1 MSRTLTTLFGVL
13 LVALCLG
20 FAACGGGDDDE
31 EAAPQETTAATTP
44 AAEQELNT
52 EDIGPTKDVIPDG
65 DDVEVAFFTV
75 AGNTYLEASLE
86 EMRKVADEHGAEI
99 TLFDSA
105 FDPAKQ
111 FNQVQDATATQ
122 RFDAFII
129 VALDTAGIVP
139 AIEDALEAGIKV
151 VATDTPIGPD
161 LTTTDI
167 QVEGVS
173 GSIVRPAS
181 LVAEDHA
188 EIIKQTC
195 EGKDECV
202 AVWIPGVL
210 ATVFDQAQKKVF
222 DQLAKDNPSIE
233 FIVGPEGGYV
243 TEPAFRAMQDILQA
257 NPKIDIV
264 VSADQMIQGAEQA
277 IDDAGRGDEGIVLVG
292 GGGSTPAVTAVREGR
307 WYATP
312 TFVPRDEGREA
323 MEMAIIAARDG
334 TIESPGRF
342 SLDYTELPR
351 TITQDNK
358 AEWEGFEGQWAG

>member
-1 MSRTLTTLFGVL
+1 MRRTSTTLLGVL
-13 LVALCLG
+13 LVALSLG
-20 FAACGGGDDDE
+20 LAACGGDDDD
-31 EAAPQETTAATTP
+31 EAAPQETAATTS

-86 EMRKVADEHGAEI
+86 EMRKVADKHGANI

-105 FDPAKQ
+105 FDPSKQ
-111 FNQVQDATATQ
+111 FNQVEDAIATGKY
-122 RFDAFII
+122 DAFII

-139 AIEDALEAGIKV
+139 AIEEAVDAGIKV
-151 VATDTPIGPD
+151 IATDTPIGPD

-181 LVAEDHA
+181 LVADDQA

-195 EGKDECV
+195 EGKTDCT

-222 DQLAKDNPSIE
+222 DQLAADNPDIK
-233 FIVGPEGGYV
+233 FIVGPEGGYT

-257 NPKIDIV
+257 NKKIDIV
-264 VSADQMIQGAEQA
+264 VSADQMIQGVEQA
-277 IDDAGRGDEGIVLVG
+277 VDDAGRTGEMVLVG
-292 GGGSTPAVTAVREGR
+292 GGASTPAVQAVAEDR

-323 MEMAIIAARDG
+323 MEMAIIAARGG
-334 TIESPGRF
+334 TIEQPGRF

-351 TITQDNK
+351 VITQDNK
-358 AEWEGFEGQWAG
+358 DEWEGFEGQWAG

>member
-1 MSRTLTTLFGVL
+1 MRPKRMLPILL
-13 LVALCLG
+13 LVVLALG
-20 FAACGGGDDDE
+20 VSGCGGDDE
-31 EAAPQETTAATTP
+31 EAAPEETAATAP
-44 AAEQELNT
+44 AQGELNT
-52 EDIGPTKDVIPDG
+52 EDIGPTKDVIPEG
-65 DDVEVAFFTV
+65 DTVEVAFFTV

-86 EMRKVADEHGAEI
+86 EMRKVAEKHGANI

-111 FNQVQDATATQ
+111 FNQVQDATATGKY
-122 RFDAFII
+122 DAFII

-139 AIEDALEAGIKV
+139 AIEDALDAGIKV

-188 EIIKQTC
+188 EIIKSTC
-195 EGKDECV
+195 EGKDNCV

-222 DQLAKDNPSIE
+222 DQLAKDNPQIK
-233 FIVGPEGGYV
+233 FIVGPEGGYT

-257 NPKIDIV
+257 NKHIDIV
-264 VSADQMIQGAEQA
+264 VSADQMIQGVEQA
-277 IDDAGRGDEGIVLVG
+277 AEDAGRTGEMVLVG
-292 GGGSTPAVTAVREGR
+292 GGASTPAVQAVREDR

-323 MEMAIIAARDG
+323 MEMAIIAARGG
-334 TIESPGRF
+334 TIENPGRF

-351 TITQDNK
+351 TISQDNK
-358 AEWEGFEGQWAG
+358 SEWEGFEGQWAG

>member
-1 MSRTLTTLFGVL
+1 MRRTSTTLFGVL
-13 LVALCLG
+13 LVALSLG
-20 FAACGGGDDDE
+20 LAACGGDDDN
-31 EAAPQETTAATTP
+31 EAAPQETAATTP

-52 EDIGPTKDVIPDG
+52 EDIGPTKDIIPEG
-65 DDVEVAFFTV
+65 DTVQVAFFTV

-86 EMRKVADEHGAEI
+86 EMRKVAEKHGAEI

-122 RFDAFII
+122 QFDAFIV

-139 AIEDALEAGIKV
+139 AIEDALDAGIKV

-161 LTTTDI
+161 LTTSDI

-277 IDDAGRGDEGIVLVG
+277 IEDAGRTDEGIVLVG
-292 GGGSTPAVTAVREGR
+292 GGASTPAVTAVSEDR

>member
-1 MSRTLTTLFGVL
+1 MSRTLTTFFGVL
-13 LVALCLG
+13 LVALSLG
-20 FAACGGGDDDE
+20 LAACGGDDDE
-31 EAAPQETTAATTP
+31 EATPAETAATTP

-52 EDIGPTKDVIPDG
+52 EEIGPTKDVIPAG
-65 DDVEVAFFTV
+65 DTVEVAFFTV

-86 EMRKVADEHGAEI
+86 EMRKVATKHGAKI

-111 FNQVQDATATQ
+111 FNQIQDATATQ
-122 RFDAFII
+122 KFDAFIV

-139 AIEDALEAGIKV
+139 AIEDALDAGIKV

-188 EIIKQTC
+188 EIIKKTC
-195 EGKDECV
+195 EGKDNCV

-222 DQLAKDNPSIE
+222 DQLAKDNPKIK
-233 FIVGPEGGYV
+233 FIVGPEGGYL

-257 NPKIDIV
+257 NKKIDII

-277 IDDAGRGDEGIVLVG
+277 IEDAGRTGEIVLVG
-292 GGGSTPAVTAVREGR
+292 GGASTPAVRAVREGR

-334 TIESPGRF
+334 EIDSPGRF

-351 TITQDNK
+351 TISEDNK
-358 AEWEGFEGQWAG
+358 SEWEGFEGQWAG